1 MTIILKY
8 TQYKYME
15 ITMTN
20 YTWSQ
25 QNNSKNI
32 LTFKKFQLTV
42 LTSHPNLVK
51 SPFFTLKS
59 G

>member
-32 LTFKKFQLTV
+32 LTLKKFPLGKDK
-42 LTSHPNLVK
+42 L
-51 SPFFTLKS
+51 F
-59 G
+59 